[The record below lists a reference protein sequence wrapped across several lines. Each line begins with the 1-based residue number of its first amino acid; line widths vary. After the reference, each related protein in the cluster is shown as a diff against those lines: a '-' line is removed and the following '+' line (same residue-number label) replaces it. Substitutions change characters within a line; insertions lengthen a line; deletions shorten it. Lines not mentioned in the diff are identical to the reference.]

1 MGIFDDHQWMNQ
13 LREDDTR
20 PGLSRRR
27 FLQHGLTLGL
37 AGGPVASL
45 LTACSQGRSEPGIP
59 TPASVEVLNVWEGE
73 EEQQASFRAVVAP
86 FTNQTGIT
94 VSIDATR
101 DLDAVV
107 SKRLLANNPPDIVIL
122 PNPGKMQ

>member
-45 LTACSQGRSEPGIP
+45 LTACSQERSEPVIP
-59 TPASVEVLNVWEGE
+59 TPASVEVLIAWEGAG
-73 EEQQASFRAVVAP
+73 EEQASSTALVDP
-86 FTNQTGIT
+86 FTHQTGIT
-94 VSIDATR
+94 VSSDSPR
-101 DLDAVV
+101 
-107 SKRLLANNPPDIVIL
+107 
-122 PNPGKMQ
+122 